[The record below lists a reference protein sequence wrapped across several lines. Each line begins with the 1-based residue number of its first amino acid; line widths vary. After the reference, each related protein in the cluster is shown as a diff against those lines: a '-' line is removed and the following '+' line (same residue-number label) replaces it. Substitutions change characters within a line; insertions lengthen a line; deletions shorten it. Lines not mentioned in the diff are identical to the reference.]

1 MELVESFDLN
11 EYAGRWSFADLS
23 VPVRMRILADGD
35 TGEMRIYDPFDPA
48 GETYYVF
55 YADKNDLPL
64 RGDWVALRTNG
75 IVLSFAEIGA
85 Y

>member
-1 MELVESFDLN
+1 MELVESIDMN
-11 EYAGRWSFADLS
+11 QYADPWTFEDIS
-23 VPVRMRILADGD
+23 VPVRMKILADGD
-35 TGEMRIYDPFDPA
+35 TGEIRIYDPFDPA
-48 GETYYVF
+48 GEAYRVF